1 MAISIAGLLALWRLW
16 GTPYNI
22 IWWAVLILMILG
34 WITAQIKR
42 TSAKGES
49 EQEVTGFWSC
59 ANKGILVICL
69 ILAVVGIVL
78 VYAVHLPHK
87 GEIADQSQVDPR
99 SRAVESDDRRFCR
112 TAMISFIKAQGMQ
125 WDADG
130 NKKLLLPAQE
140 EELKTLIRTG
150 IESAERVSDSF
161 LDAIHPFLKEEFR
174 DRLVQGW
181 TIYLEGLETH
191 NEQTQARGIR
201 LLMEWEDFKVDFIDL
216 FYETIIK
223 TPEPPL

>member
-130 NKKLLLPAQE
+130 NYVETETKLKHTLTYEWQHTISDVLNAIITSGLIILEVNEYPFMPWKPFPMAKKDE
-140 EELKTLIRTG
+140 E
-150 IESAERVSDSF
+150 DNW
-161 LDAIHPFLKEEFR
+161 
-174 DRLVQGW
+174 Q
-181 TIYLEGLETH
+181 LEG
-191 NEQTQARGIR
+191 
-201 LLMEWEDFKVDFIDL
+201 D
-216 FYETIIK
+216 
-223 TPEPPL
+223 PLPLCWSVKASKP